1 MCDIAADPR
10 RRGAWPRACR
20 AVRGTPVPAGACACV
35 SRVVANRTEV
45 LRFSTATRYI
55 EEPISH
61 VNHPQPVIMQL
72 VSLFFCL
79 VGGASAA
86 LPHHHPQHSA
96 PKELL
101 QRIAK
106 SNPSSLRGG
115 EPDHIP
121 AGSPGRRPFTTGMRV
136 TPRSMGADPTGQ
148 KDSWAPLNA
157 AIELCLNQSALSPNG
172 FLPGEDTTPQFGPIR
187 DAGGCDVDLGALPLF
202 FARSHAEKMA
212 YCCG

>member
-1 MCDIAADPR
+1 
-10 RRGAWPRACR
+10 
-20 AVRGTPVPAGACACV
+20 
-35 SRVVANRTEV
+35 
-45 LRFSTATRYI
+45 
-55 EEPISH
+55 
-61 VNHPQPVIMQL
+61 MQR

-79 VGGASAA
+79 FGAASAT

-121 AGSPGRRPFTTGMRV
+121 AGSPGRRPFTVGMRV
-136 TPRSMGADPTGQ
+136 TPSSMGADPTGQ
-148 KDSWAPLNA
+148 KDSWVALNA

-172 FLPGEDTTPQFGPIR
+172 FFPGEDTTPQFGPIR
-187 DAGGCDVDLGALPLF
+187 DAGGCDIDLGAPPVF
-202 FARSHAEKMA
+202 CARSFVM
-212 YCCG
+212 GN